1 MKKPKWIKKK
11 VNPLNKKFIK
21 AYKILKKKKIK
32 TLCLSSN
39 CPNFYNCFIKKKIT
53 VLIMG
58 KNCSRNC
65 IFCNLGGK
73 VPFRINNNLE
83 IYSIINI
90 LKTKLFK
97 KITITSVTRN
107 DIYDSGSF
115 YFANL
120 ITKLSKKNKNIE
132 ILITDFGF
140 FLENF
145 LIMICRINFKNI
157 CFNIETV
164 RRLYNKVKPGFK
176 YENFFYFIKKIR
188 KILKNILLKTGMM
201 IGLGEKKNEILN
213 IIFLLSFYINKIVIG
228 QFLAH
233 NTKNILNFE
242 YIKIKYFKLYSIL
255 AKKCKFFYIKIFPF
269 ARSSI

>member
-11 VNPLNKKFIK
+11 INPLNKKFIK
-21 AYKILKKKKIK
+21 IFKIIRKEKIN

-39 CPNFYNCFIKKKIT
+39 CPNFYDCFIKKKIT

-65 IFCNLGGK
+65 TFCNLGGK
-73 VPFRINNNLE
+73 IPFRINNNIE
-83 IYSIINI
+83 IHSIIDI
-90 LKTKLFK
+90 LKIKLLK

-107 DIYDSGSF
+107 DIYDNGTF

-120 ITKLSKKNKNIE
+120 ISKLNLQNKKIE
-132 ILITDFGF
+132 ILITDFGI

-145 LIMICRINFKNI
+145 LIMICRTNFKNI

-164 RRLYNKVKPGFK
+164 RRLYKKVKPGFK
-176 YENFFYFIKKIR
+176 YENFFYFVKKIR
-188 KILKNILLKTGMM
+188 KILNNRLLKTGMM
-201 IGLGEKKNEILN
+201 VGLGEKTNEVLN
-213 IIFLLSFYINKIVIG
+213 IIFLLSFYVNKIVIG
-228 QFLAH
+228 QYLKHDF
-233 NTKNILNFE
+233 KNVLNFK
-242 YIKIKYFKLYSIL
+242 YIKKKYFRMYVIL
-255 AKKCKFFYIKIFPF
+255 AKKCKFFCFKIFPF